1 MPSRIVYRTKG
12 SSRSRASTVVTGGF
26 TKRVKKGAKSNA
38 PVYAYQPPKVALRK
52 LIHISTV
59 TVGFRVNAAGGV
71 FGVATYPNMFC
82 ASGIVQGDGIGARHA
97 NKAFLKD
104 LQLNWGHGTTS
115 ASSVPF
121 YYSLSVVYDR
131 ESRGGLPA
139 VTDVYETAAYDSM
152 QRSDTRDRFD
162 IIYRK
167 IVAVAPE
174 YCWNGTTMYP
184 QAGLSWMKN
193 FSEVIPINR
202 MTTYI
207 TAADT
212 YLDILKGSLWIF
224 VHGNLVAGGSNP
236 AVYATSRL
244 MFVDVE

>member
-12 SSRSRASTVVTGGF
+12 SSRSRASTVVPGGF
-26 TKRVKKGAKSNA
+26 TKRVRKGVKSNA

-52 LIHISTV
+52 LIHNVTY
-59 TVGFRVNAAGGV
+59 TVGFRVNGAGG
-71 FGVATYPNMFC
+71 AYPASYANMLC
-82 ASGIVQGDGIGARHA
+82 ASGIGQGDGLGYRHA

-104 LQLNWGHGTTS
+104 LQLNWGHGVT
-115 ASSVPF
+115 APSSVPF
-121 YYSLSVVYDR
+121 YYGLSVVYDR
-131 ESRGGLPA
+131 ESRGVVPL
-139 VTDVYETAAYDSM
+139 VVDIYETASYDSM
-152 QRSDTRDRFD
+152 QRIDNRDRFD

-193 FSEVIPINR
+193 FSESIPVNR
-202 MTTYI
+202 MTTYS
-207 TAADT
+207 TSGDAYT
-212 YLDILKGSLWIF
+212 DILKGALWVI
-224 VHGNLVAGGSNP
+224 VHGNLVAGASNP

-244 MFVDVE
+244 LFVDVE